1 MSTSSHNPELQPST
15 PPPRNEPIQ
24 PDAPDFVETPD
35 APEAPAGHEP
45 IPPWLFLICGVA
57 LFLAGSSFT
66 GWHPGLYD
74 SGPGAPIVAST
85 GPSTTVSAPLDPMQL
100 GKQVYQGN
108 CANCHQGTGAGQ
120 PGSYPPLAGSE
131 YVNGDVN
138 ELYAIMLHGLQGP
151 LTVEGGSY
159 GTQQMPGWGTALSDE
174 KIAAV
179 MTYIRG
185 SWGNTSAA
193 VATADVTA
201 ARAKFASHADAYTA
215 AELKAIAPAAAP
227 AK

>member
-15 PPPRNEPIQ
+15 PPAKNEPIQ

-35 APEAPAGHEP
+35 IPEPSAEHEP
-45 IPPWLFLICGVA
+45 IPVWLFVICGVA

-74 SGPGAPIVAST
+74 SGPGAPIVASSGT
-85 GPSTTVSAPLDPMQL
+85 GPAVSAPLDPMQL
-100 GKQVYQGN
+100 GKQVYGAN

-131 YVNGDVN
+131 YVLGDTTA
-138 ELYAIMLHGLQGP
+138 LYAIMLHGLQGP

-159 GTQQMPGWGTALSDE
+159 GSQQMPGWGTALTDE

-185 SWGNTSAA
+185 SWGNT
-193 VATADVTA
+193 ATAVKAADVSTA
-201 ARAKFASHADAYTA
+201 RGKFASHSDAYTA
-215 AELKAIAPAAAP
+215 PELKTL
-227 AK
+227 K